1 MSCEQWAVSTQMS
14 SWPYLIQKNI
24 RCFRWAKANNSFQ
37 DLSAEKD
44 KKRLAVRCW
53 TKFSMTSVVIC
64 YLNSHFG
71 EVNSI
76 LLSNPKTHGSLL
88 ITHYS
93 KSVSSVCQWKFF
105 TKSYFRINPVGKL
118 KVPSWKIFI
127 SQLENYFF
135 SVGKSKFRSRAILG
149 DFLGLFLNY
158 FKRFLFIL
166 TPKCGLWTKV
176 KMFDSER
183 WAASNE
189 FLRLR
194 IAVPR
199 LYRRHYYVDVRILG
213 LKSPRLFMFTS
224 FRRFRSTM

>member
-1 MSCEQWAVSTQMS
+1 MHRSNPPNRHSESKHHVI
-14 SWPYLIQKNI
+14 LNL
-24 RCFRWAKANNSFQ
+24 FQ

-53 TKFSMTSVVIC
+53 NKFSMTFGVIC
-64 YLNSHFG
+64 YLYSHFG
-71 EVNSI
+71 EANSI

-93 KSVSSVCQWKFF
+93 KSVSSACQWKSF
-105 TKSYFRINPVGKL
+105 TKAYSRINPAGKS

-166 TPKCGLWTKV
+166 TLMYTLWTKV

-183 WAASNE
+183 WAMSDE
-189 FLRLR
+189 LR
-194 IAVPR
+194 V
-199 LYRRHYYVDVRILG
+199 
-213 LKSPRLFMFTS
+213 MS
-224 FRRFRSTM
+224 FRLDRRTKGHVFYCRVTDPYTQKQRITYSP